1 MLSSPDWRRQKA
13 VEQNALRKLKRRGL
27 WAIGLKAAS
36 CKDREHKAI
45 GTCKSLEAR
54 EIIGVASWV
63 ADLPRILG
71 SHNSKSIYPS
81 LLNFYLDDIFVG

>member
-1 MLSSPDWRRQKA
+1 MLSSPDWRRHKA

-54 EIIGVASWV
+54 EIIGVAFLGRRPASNSW
-63 ADLPRILG
+63 
-71 SHNSKSIYPS
+71 KSQLQIYPS
-81 LLNFYLDDIFVG
+81 FSPQLLSG

>member
-54 EIIGVASWV
+54 EIIGVAFLGRRPALNSW
-63 ADLPRILG
+63 
-71 SHNSKSIYPS
+71 KSQLQIYLSFFPQ
-81 LLNFYLDDIFVG
+81 LLSG